1 MPEVDPASPVPPSST
16 KTQCNTLDEPSLPK
30 ITVVTVTYNA
40 EQTLERTLQS
50 VASQTYPRVEHLI
63 VDGLSV
69 DGTLSLIQEYAEDN
83 SVCDTPHEIQ
93 FIREPD
99 SGLYDAMNKAIDNAN
114 GDYLVFLNAGD
125 KFHSDDTLERVVE
138 TVSSVHGNEFD
149 EAAWPAVL
157 YGETDIVDDNGVFL
171 RHRRLQ
177 TPEVLSWRSFLSG
190 MLVCHQSFYVRTD
203 MARQFHYNLRYRFSG
218 DFDWCIRIMKDA
230 QQQGQSL
237 FNTRMVLTDYLSEG
251 MTTKNHRK
259 SLLERFRIMC
269 RHYGCLAAVGQHL
282 WFVLRL
288 VVKR

>member
-230 QQQGQSL
+230 VQKGL
-237 FNTRMVLTDYLSEG
+237 PLYNTRLILTDYLAEG

-259 SLLERFRIMC
+259 SLLERLRIMC
-269 RHYGCLAAVGQHL
+269 RHYGCIAAIRQHL
-282 WFVLRL
+282 WFVLRA
-288 VVKR
+288 VIKP

>member
-149 EAAWPAVL
+149 EAIWPAVL

-177 TPEVLSWRSFLSG
+177 APEVLSWRSFLSG

-237 FNTRMVLTDYLSEG
+237 FITGRVLTDYLSEG
-251 MTTKNHRK
+251 MTTMNHRK

-269 RHYGCLAAVGQHL
+269 RHYGCLPTVGQHL

-288 VVKR
+288 VVKK

>member
-1 MPEVDPASPVPPSST
+1 
-16 KTQCNTLDEPSLPK
+16 LDESSRPK

-50 VASQTYPRVEHLI
+50 VASQTYPHVEHLI
-63 VDGLSV
+63 VDGLSS

-99 SGLYDAMNKAIDNAN
+99 RGLYDAMNKAIDNAN

-125 KFHSDDTLERVVE
+125 KFHSDDTLEKIVE

-149 EAAWPAVL
+149 EETWPAVL
-157 YGETDIVDDNGVFL
+157 YGETDIVNDNGEFL

-177 TPEVLSWRSFLSG
+177 APEVLTWRSFLSG